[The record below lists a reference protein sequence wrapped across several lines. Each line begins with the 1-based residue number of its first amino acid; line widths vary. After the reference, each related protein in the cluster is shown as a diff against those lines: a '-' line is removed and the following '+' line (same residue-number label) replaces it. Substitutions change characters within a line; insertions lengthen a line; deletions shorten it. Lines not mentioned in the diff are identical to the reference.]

1 MKAQTVNKHALLPA
15 PYSERKCRDVECSI
29 QLALNDHLRRNAH
42 SNIRN
47 SSCRS
52 VVWVRHLGPRWVTA
66 GRRPRA
72 IPVFVL
78 RTTVLRAEASS

>member
-42 SNIRN
+42 SKIRN
-47 SSCRS
+47 SSSCS
-52 VVWVRHLGPRWVTA
+52 VVWTRRLGPRWIAA
-66 GRRPRA
+66 GRRPKMVE
-72 IPVFVL
+72 VFWL
-78 RTTVLRAEASS
+78 RSTVLRARAST